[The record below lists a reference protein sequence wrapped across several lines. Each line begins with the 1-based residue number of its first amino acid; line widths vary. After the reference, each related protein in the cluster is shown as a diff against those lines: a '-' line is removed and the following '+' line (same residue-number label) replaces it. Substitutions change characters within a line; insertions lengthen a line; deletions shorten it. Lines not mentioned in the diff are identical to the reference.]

1 MITSEQ
7 DSKVLREVVIN
18 QLTTAQNHAYRMW
31 LPPLAEPVPVDE
43 LIARDH
49 DRRPL
54 RIGLGV
60 MDEPRKH
67 RQAVW
72 GVDFATAAGNVA
84 VGGAPQTGKSTFLQ
98 TLIVSGASSHTPRQ
112 LQFYCVDMGGGGL
125 TYLEDLPHVG
135 GVATRTEPDR
145 VCRVVAEVKAVLRQ
159 REQTFKQL
167 RVGSMADYRHM
178 REDPDHPASA
188 DSFGDVFLV
197 IDGWP
202 AFSAEFTELE
212 PVVQDLAAQG
222 LAYGVH
228 TVIST
233 PRWTELKARVRDYLS
248 TKIEFRLGDVNE
260 TQVDRITREIPP
272 NRPGRAVS
280 NEKHH
285 LMIGVPRLDGVH
297 SAEALA
303 PAISAAVRDIAA
315 SHSDRAPLVRVLPD
329 RVHLAELDPSPPGPE
344 SDYRTRWSIPVG
356 VRESDLT
363 VAYNHMHMTPHHLIF
378 GASKSGKTTI
388 AHALA
393 RTICTRNSP
402 EQVRFMVADYRSGLL
417 EAVPETHLL
426 AAGAINRNN
435 ATLEASVKALAINL
449 TKRLPPAELTQ
460 AQLRARSWWTG
471 PDIVLL
477 VDDWHMI
484 VAAGGIASPMA
495 PLAPLIPAS
504 GDIGLHLIVTCQ
516 MSQAHR
522 STMDK
527 FVGAAYGAGTPS
539 MFLSGEK
546 QDFPSREILV
556 KKRPPGQAFF
566 VTPDGK
572 EVVQATY
579 VDSAREE
586 AFAAPLNGG

>member
-1 MITSEQ
+1 MTSSEPDQ
-7 DSKVLREVVIN
+7 KVLREVVLDQLGTGEN
-18 QLTTAQNHAYRMW
+18 QAYRMW
-31 LPPLAEPVPVDE
+31 LPPLADPTPVNE
-43 LIARDH
+43 LISRDY

-60 MDEPRKH
+60 MDEPRRH
-67 RQAVW
+67 RQEVW
-72 GVDFATAAGNVA
+72 GIDVATAAGNIA

-98 TLIVSGASSHTPRQ
+98 TLILSGAGSHTPRQ

-125 TYLEDLPHVG
+125 MYLEDLPHVG
-135 GVATRTEPDR
+135 GVATRAEPDR
-145 VCRVVAEVKAVLRQ
+145 VTRLVAEVKAVLRQ
-159 REQTFKQL
+159 REQKFKQY
-167 RVGSMADYRHM
+167 RVGSMIDYRQM

-188 DSFGDVFLV
+188 DPFGDVFLV

-202 AFSAEFTELE
+202 AFAAEFTDLE
-212 PVVQDLAAQG
+212 AVVQDIAGQG

-233 PRWTELKARVRDYLS
+233 LRWTELKARVRDYLG
-248 TKIEFRLGDVNE
+248 TKVEFRLGDVNE
-260 TQVDRITREIPP
+260 TQVDRVTREIPL

-280 NEKHH
+280 TDKHH

-297 SAEALA
+297 SAEALV
-303 PAISAAVRDIAA
+303 PAISAAVQEITARHPDE
-315 SHSDRAPLVRVLPD
+315 APRVRVLPE
-329 RVHLAELDPSPPGPE
+329 RIYLHQLDPNPSGPE

-356 VRESDLT
+356 IRESDLT
-363 VAYNHMHMTPHHLIF
+363 VTHNSMHASPHQLIF

-388 AHALA
+388 AHAMA
-393 RTICTRNSP
+393 RAICARNSP

-417 EAVPETHLL
+417 EAVPAPHLL
-426 AAGAINRNN
+426 SAGAINRNHT
-435 ATLEASVKALAINL
+435 TLEAAVKALALNL
-449 TKRLPPAELTQ
+449 TKRLPSAELTP

-484 VAAGGIASPMA
+484 VAAGGMVSPMA

-504 GDIGLHLIVTCQ
+504 ADIGLHLIVTCQ

-522 STMDK
+522 ATMDK
-527 FVGAAYGAGTPS
+527 FVGAAYGAGTPT

-556 KKRPPGQAFF
+556 RNRPPGQAFF
-566 VTPDGK
+566 LTPDGK
-572 EVVQATY
+572 EVIQAAY
-579 VDSAREE
+579 VDSPEE
-586 AFAAPLNGG
+586 